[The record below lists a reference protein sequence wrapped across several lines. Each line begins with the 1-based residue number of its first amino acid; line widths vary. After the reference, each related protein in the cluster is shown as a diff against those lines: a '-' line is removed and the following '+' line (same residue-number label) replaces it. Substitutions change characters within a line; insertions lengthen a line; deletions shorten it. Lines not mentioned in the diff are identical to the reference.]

1 MDRPV
6 IDDDETLL
14 RRMAAGETEAL
25 SLLYTRYAA
34 KLLGIGVRVLGD
46 RAEAE
51 DVLHDVFVEVWKR
64 AADFDAA
71 RGSARAWLAVRMRS
85 RCLDRNKS
93 PRNARAVAFDEE
105 VAATQR
111 APDVDPLLRGRRQRV
126 RAAVSTLP
134 GDQQTV
140 LDLAYFQGLSMPEI
154 GERLG
159 VPSGTVKSRLF
170 AARQRLIPL
179 LQDEDDDDD
188 DETRG
193 VP

>member
-1 MDRPV
+1 M
-6 IDDDETLL
+6 DDDETLL
-14 RRMAAGETEAL
+14 RRMAAGETAAL

-34 KLLGIGVRVLGD
+34 KLLGIGVRMLGD

-71 RGSARAWLAVRMRS
+71 RGGARAWLAVRMRS
-85 RCLDRNKS
+85 RCLDRKKS
-93 PRNARAVAFDEE
+93 PRNARAVAFDDE

-179 LQDEDDDDD
+179 LQDEDDDGD